1 MPFNFEEYSK
11 KLPNLKS
18 NSESRPKQLS
28 INSTSRD
35 SYAYKRMLQLDK
47 RNTQLEEPSFNEMDG
62 ENVTVFDIVHRGRQK
77 HKEMEEKRKK
87 AG

>member
-1 MPFNFEEYSK
+1 
-11 KLPNLKS
+11 
-18 NSESRPKQLS
+18 
-28 INSTSRD
+28 
-35 SYAYKRMLQLDK
+35 MLQLDK

-87 AG
+87 AV